1 MVVIGEDDEGV
12 VPGVV
17 VVEEEEGR
25 KDEMAESEERRKA
38 TSFEQV
44 VWAPRAHWVLDTAVS
59 LMYRG

>member
-1 MVVIGEDDEGV
+1 MVVIGEDDEEEV

-17 VVEEEEGR
+17 VEEVEGR

-59 LMYRG
+59 LMYRD